1 MREGFIFTGDL
12 DETSLQLCVQIWRE
26 KKSFKTSNLC
36 QNSEPFNSLP
46 AAYLFIE
53 QEKHKGKSAQLFSHA
68 HVSAAALLQKRPAI
82 CLNRPTIWADFG
94 PEIPPQKRPTLL
106 HNSPRIWADFPLFSC
121 FLQLQATSI
130 PTPISHFLR
139 VKYSLILQNILELV
153 AFCM

>member
-1 MREGFIFTGDL
+1 MREGFIFNGDL

-106 HNSPRIWADFPLFSC
+106 HNSPTIWADFHYFPAFFNFKLPPFQLP
-121 FLQLQATSI
+121 FLT
-130 PTPISHFLR
+130 F
-139 VKYSLILQNILELV
+139 
-153 AFCM
+153 